1 MKIRSVTAA
10 LYVLVLIGFF
20 LLKIFVHM
28 AFFDALI
35 VLFSVIGTFEMTR
48 ALGDKIRSVQ
58 KWIVMFFSTA
68 ILVSFSISDIVYRY
82 IQESSP
88 EQFNYSVHITCVV
101 FMAGLALL
109 FGLLVFSHEKTSLES
124 TAYSLFSLIFPS
136 VFLLVLMG
144 CNHLPRYSEISILF
158 VFAVCPVA
166 DCFAQLT
173 GMALGKKF
181 PKKMSPTVSPNKTVV
196 GGIGSLVGG
205 ALAAVAI
212 FFAYYGLVQPADF
225 SAKWTNLIFF
235 VGLGVLT
242 ALFAEFGDL
251 VESAI
256 KRKLQI
262 KDMGKILPGHGG
274 ILDRIDSSLY
284 ACLIVCFVMVI
295 RIMTTG

>member
-1 MKIRSVTAA
+1 MKVRSITATA
-10 LYVLVLIGFF
+10 YVIILVGFY

-35 VLFSVIGTFEMTR
+35 VAFSVLGTFEMTR
-48 ALGDKIRSVQ
+48 ALGDKIRPLQ
-58 KWIVMFFSTA
+58 KGIVLFFSTA
-68 ILVSFSISDIVYRY
+68 LLVSYSVSDILYRY
-82 IQESSP
+82 LQESSP
-88 EQFNYSVHITCVV
+88 ELFNYSTNIAFVI
-101 FMAGLALL
+101 FMAGVALI
-109 FGLLVFSHEKTSLES
+109 FGLLVFSHEKTSLDS
-124 TAYSLFSLIFPS
+124 TAFSLFSLAFPS

-144 CNHLPRYSEISILF
+144 CNHLPRYSEIAILF

-181 PKKMSPTVSPNKTVV
+181 PKKMSPVISPNKTMV
-196 GGIGSLVGG
+196 GGIGSLIGG

-212 FFAYYGLVQPADF
+212 FFAYYGLIQPESF
-225 SAKWTNLIFF
+225 SEKWLNLIFF
-235 VGLGVLT
+235 IGLGVLT

-256 KRKLQI
+256 KRKLGI
-262 KDMGKILPGHGG
+262 KDMGKLLPGHGG

-284 ACLIVCFVMVI
+284 ASLIVCFVMVI